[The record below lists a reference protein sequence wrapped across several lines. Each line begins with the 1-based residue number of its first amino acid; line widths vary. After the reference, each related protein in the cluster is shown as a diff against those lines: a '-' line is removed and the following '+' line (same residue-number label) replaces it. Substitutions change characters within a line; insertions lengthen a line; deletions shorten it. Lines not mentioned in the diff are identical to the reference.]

1 MSETPWVVFDAKIGK
16 AVCQRCGEILNLPQ
30 SQPVYIVVAASEAF
44 CKMHANCRETV
55 DSEQGTVD
63 NKQ

>member
-1 MSETPWVVFDAKIGK
+1 MSETPWVVFDCRTGFAT
-16 AVCQRCGEILNLPQ
+16 CLRCGERLNMPLPQ
-30 SQPVYIVVAASEAF
+30 PIYVFAAATKAF
-44 CKMHANCRETV
+44 CKMHEGCRETV

>member
-1 MSETPWVVFDAKIGK
+1 MSETPWVVFDCRTGFAT
-16 AVCQRCGEILNLPQ
+16 CQRCGEILNLPLP
-30 SQPVYIVVAASEAF
+30 QPVYIVVVASEAF